1 MVKEANRLAADEN
14 LGINEAKTI
23 KPEFERM
30 LEILGLDIPKIS
42 QEQKQEIDKMIE
54 NRERLRNEKQFAEAD
69 KIRASLNEM
78 NIELIDHKGKTI
90 WMKKENIKSHIWT

>member
-1 MVKEANRLAADEN
+1 
-14 LGINEAKTI
+14 
-23 KPEFERM
+23 M

-54 NRERLRNEKQFAEAD
+54 NRERLRKEKQFAEAD
-69 KIRASLNEM
+69 KIRASLNEL

-90 WMKKENIKSHIWT
+90 WMKKENIKAEN